1 MFSQDT
7 TARALAITNLH
18 LEPVQWNGKN
28 LDRYVV
34 TDGKEAYGI
43 VSKRYQPVS
52 YQQAVSTLQEWLPEG
67 KIINTYTEDGL
78 SRAVFNIELPKVYEL
93 DGGEVRTFVN
103 LRNSLDGRWEL
114 GLVVSPVQVVCRNTF
129 VLSLKKAYIDI
140 SAKHT
145 KNAVKKFF
153 NEVPLVEQ
161 VYQALEGQLE
171 VAEALRGKAATTEQ
185 GKAFLDELI
194 KGKVIAKKIGE
205 TAKELF
211 ERPQFKNEEGRNYLA
226 LLNTVTNALSRQLE
240 EKESIGAF
248 DKILTVGEVFA
259 EVAR

>member
-7 TARALAITNLH
+7 TAKALAITNLH

-28 LDRYVV
+28 LDKYVV

-52 YQQAVSTLQEWLPEG
+52 YQQALKNVQEWLPEG
-67 KIINTYTEDGL
+67 KVINTYTEDGL

-93 DGGEVRTFVN
+93 DGGEVKTFVN

-114 GLVVSPVQVVCRNTF
+114 GLVVSPVQVICRNTF

-145 KNAVKKFF
+145 KNAVQKFF

-185 GKAFLDELI
+185 GKEFLDKLI
-194 KGKVIAKKIGE
+194 AGKIIAKKTGE
-205 TAKELF
+205 RAKELF
-211 ERPQFKNEEGRNYLA
+211 ETPQFKNEEGRNYLG

>member
-1 MFSQDT
+1 MFSHDT
-7 TARALAITNLH
+7 TAKALAIDNLH
-18 LEPVQWNGKN
+18 LERLTWNGK
-28 LDRYVV
+28 DTKKYVV
-34 TDGKEAYGI
+34 TDGQEVYGV

-52 YQQAVSTLQEWLPEG
+52 YKQAVANVQEWLPEG
-67 KIINTYTEDGL
+67 KIINTYTEDGF

-93 DGGEVRTFVN
+93 DGGEVKTFVN

-114 GLVVSPVQVVCRNTF
+114 GIVVSPVQVICRNTF

-145 KNAVKKFF
+145 KNAVRKFF
-153 NEVPLVEQ
+153 SEVPLVEQ
-161 VYQALEGQLE
+161 IYQALEGQLE
-171 VAEALRGKAATTEQ
+171 VAEALRNKTATTEQ
-185 GKAFLDELI
+185 GKLFLDKLVSEKL
-194 KGKVIAKKIGE
+194 IAKKIGE
-205 TAKELF
+205 QAKELF
-211 ERPQFKNEEGRNYLA
+211 EKPQFKNEEGRNYLG

-259 EVAR
+259 EVVA